1 MIDPHVTVC
10 FIVNLSKELKVMNVK
25 EVSQLVGVSIR
36 TLHHYDE
43 IGLLKP
49 DQLTA
54 AGYRQYSPQNL
65 QTLQHILFFK
75 ELGFSLKHIKEMIQS
90 ATFDT
95 FDAFELQRKSLIV
108 KRGQYDKMIATIEH
122 TIAHLKGE
130 KTMSAKEQFAGLQ
143 WDHNPYEQEARDK
156 WGNES
161 VDQSNKKLNSF
172 SKEQQQ
178 AISEQWEQL
187 YEQLASRIGTAV
199 DSLETQQ
206 LTAEW
211 FHMLNNNFGT
221 YSYDAFIGLGQM
233 YVMDERFTKNIDRYG
248 SGLAQ
253 YMCEAMEHWG
263 NKMKQGSS

>member
-10 FIVNLSKELKVMNVK
+10 FIVNLSKELKTMNVK
-25 EVSQLVGVSIR
+25 EVSQLAGVSIR

-54 AGYRQYSPQNL
+54 AGYRQYSPHNL

-75 ELGFSLKHIKEMIQS
+75 ELGFSLKHIKEMIQRTS
-90 ATFDT
+90 FDT
-95 FDAFELQRKSLIV
+95 FEALELQRNSLIV
-108 KRGQYDKMIATIEH
+108 KRSQYDKMIATIEH

-143 WDHNPYEQEARDK
+143 WDHKPYEQEAREK
-156 WGNES
+156 WGNKA
-161 VDQSNKKLNSF
+161 VDHSKHKMGAF
-172 SKEQQQ
+172 STEQQT

-187 YEQLASRIGTAV
+187 YQKLASRIGTAV
-199 DSLETQQ
+199 DSPETEQ

-233 YVMDERFTKNIDRYG
+233 YVLDERFSTNIDRYG
-248 SGLAQ
+248 VGLAE

-263 NKMKQGSS
+263 NKMK